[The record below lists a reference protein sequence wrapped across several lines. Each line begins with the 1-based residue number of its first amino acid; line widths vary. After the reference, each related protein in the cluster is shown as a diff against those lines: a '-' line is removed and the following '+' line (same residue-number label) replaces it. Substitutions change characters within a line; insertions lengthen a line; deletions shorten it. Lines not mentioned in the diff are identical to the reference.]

1 MTPESFRRHFP
12 ICREGAYFASCSK
25 GALSGRTRLAIEDV
39 LHSWETLGAPWEE
52 QWVGKSE
59 LARRLFARLIGADA
73 DEIAIFPSVSA
84 ALSAVASAFH
94 RDSLRDFAGRDT
106 ILIDR
111 TNFPTISHVWM
122 LRASQG
128 LRVNLL
134 PVGRRGVT
142 TDLFERHLDRKTLGI
157 MLSHIHYTTG
167 ARCDLGAIARL
178 AHANGALAMV
188 DDSQVV
194 GTERIDV
201 KALDLDV
208 LVTTGSKYL
217 CAPPGIAFLFVK
229 RSLVQRL
236 RPTVGGWFG
245 HRKLMARLEDRGRDI
260 VAHPDPRIWSALAFQ
275 YADTAR
281 RFEQGTPEVM
291 AAAGAV
297 PALELL
303 LEAGLDRIAAHNRD
317 LSAELTRGLDALG
330 ARIKTPPEPDRRG
343 PLVVLR
349 AAQPLALC
357 GKLLEAGIFTSPRGV
372 DGLRFALHLYNSK
385 EDIDR
390 ALEVLARNRDLV

>member
-1 MTPESFRRHFP
+1 MTPESFRLHFP
-12 ICREGAYFASCSK
+12 ICRKGAYFASCSK
-25 GALSGRTRLAIEDV
+25 GALCDRTRLAIEHF
-39 LHSWETLGAPWEE
+39 LQSWETLGAPWEE
-52 QWVGKSE
+52 QWVGKTE

-73 DEIAIFPSVSA
+73 DEIAIFSSVSA

-94 RDSLRDFAGRDT
+94 RDSLPDFSGRDT
-106 ILIDR
+106 LLIDR

-142 TDLFERHLDRKTLGI
+142 TDLFERHLDRKSLGV

-167 ARCDLGAIARL
+167 ARCDLGALAAL
-178 AHANGALAMV
+178 AHAHGALAMV

-194 GTERIDV
+194 GTEPIDV

-208 LVTTGSKYL
+208 LVTAGSKYL
-217 CAPPGIAFLFVK
+217 CAPPGIAFLYVK
-229 RSLVQRL
+229 RSLIQRL

-245 HRKLMARLEDRGRDI
+245 HRKLMARLEDRGGEI

-275 YADTAR
+275 YAPTAR
-281 RFEQGTPEVM
+281 RFEQGTPEVV
-291 AAAGAV
+291 AAAGAAA
-297 PALELL
+297 ALELL
-303 LEAGLDRIAAHNRD
+303 LEAGLDRIAAHNRRLAAD
-317 LSAELTRGLDALG
+317 LARGLDALG
-330 ARIKTPPEPDRRG
+330 ARIKTPMEPERRG
-343 PLVVLR
+343 PLMVLR
-349 AAQPLALC
+349 TPRPQALC
-357 GKLLEAGIFTSPRGV
+357 DKLLEEGIFTSPRGE

-390 ALEVLARNRDLV
+390 VLDVVARNRDLL